1 MQTVNT
7 GELPKRSRYYQGMI
21 DLQLIDAGQS
31 YKKLNHSYVIF
42 ICLADIFGLGL
53 HKYTFENIC
62 LENTSLKLKDGAVKI
77 FLNTESSREDV
88 SDGLRSFLDYVA
100 GRKAENS
107 YVQKLENAVREAKRN
122 REWRH
127 EYMTL
132 LMRDLENLEKGRE
145 EGREE
150 GIFGMVAALK
160 ELGIPAQV
168 ILEKLQEK
176 FHLTAENAKK
186 YL

>member
-1 MQTVNT
+1 M
-7 GELPKRSRYYQGMI
+7 
-21 DLQLIDAGQS
+21 
-31 YKKLNHSYVIF
+31 
-42 ICLADIFGLGL
+42 
-53 HKYTFENIC
+53 
-62 LENTSLKLKDGAVKI
+62 
-77 FLNTESSREDV
+77 NTESSKADV
-88 SDGLRSFLDYVA
+88 SEELRFFLDYVA
-100 GRKAENS
+100 GRKTETG
-107 YVQKLENAVREAKRN
+107 YVRKLEDAVREAKKN